1 MNIITTLGF
10 DISHTLLVITRSSV
24 RPSKIIALV
33 GSIKGEIDQ
42 RAESAF
48 TMLKQFASMINVD
61 IERVDIE
68 VTEVDKAIEKILSV
82 LENNLPAILDIGGGL
97 RLLVIETY
105 TAYMLLSPSKID
117 NITLYI
123 ALEGRNQLINIDI
136 KTIKKK
142 LTTSKML
149 SDMQKTILKI
159 IEEKEVITPKEIL
172 DKLTKNGIKITKQ
185 QLSKTLTKLINIGLI
200 EKIERGKYKYKYKS

>member
-48 TMLKQFASMINVD
+48 TMLKQFASMINVG

-172 DKLTKNGIKITKQ
+172 DKLTKSGIKITKQ

-200 EKIERGKYKYKYKS
+200 EKIERGKYKYKYKP

>member
-1 MNIITTLGF
+1 VNIITTLGF

-48 TMLKQFASMINVD
+48 TMLKQFASMINVG

-172 DKLTKNGIKITKQ
+172 DKLTKSGIKITKQ

-200 EKIERGKYKYKYKS
+200 EKIERGKYKYKYKP

>member
-1 MNIITTLGF
+1 VNIITTLGF

-48 TMLKQFASMINVD
+48 TMLKQFASMINVG

-200 EKIERGKYKYKYKS
+200 EKIERGKYKYKYKP